1 MGRLVEIWR
10 DRPGALRRL
19 RDYASSGE
27 LDVQIEVPHDF
38 GILFPADWDG
48 SEDEGGL
55 TGWQRKTD
63 EAVCSLA
70 ATMYEL
76 PTDEIAMR
84 VFEADAEAT
93 AAGIIDPRLTPRLAQ
108 LLAAENKQPD
118 IILAKLEQLGAAGHW
133 SSSGPP
139 VIGAAR
145 GRRSSDAAV
154 PRTRRR
160 PEAGGLGSYSRATNR
175 R

>member
-10 DRPGALRRL
+10 DRSGALSRL

-27 LDVQIEVPHDF
+27 LDVQIEAYARLRHPT
-38 GILFPADWDG
+38 PPPWDG

-84 VFEADAEAT
+84 VFEADAETT
-93 AAGIIDPRLTPRLAQ
+93 AAGT
-108 LLAAENKQPD
+108 KQ
-118 IILAKLEQLGAAGHW
+118 
-133 SSSGPP
+133 SPP
-139 VIGAAR
+139 VDSTPCAATGCGEQAAR
-145 GRRSSDAAV
+145 HNPGKVGAVRGSRSSDAAV

-160 PEAGGLGSYSRATNR
+160 PEAGGLGSYSRATDR